1 MITVLILE
9 ADPRVRSILED
20 FLSKMEGFD
29 LTDSVASISEAK
41 DSLEEEIPDIIISD
55 LHFQDGDVLDW
66 IAQLRGENVPLDF
79 IPVTADKNYATFMK
93 SMYLG
98 AVDYILKPFTFLRFK
113 EGLFRYR
120 VRKDFISPDHPLEQ
134 RVLDEFFFAENVLKG
149 GAPVTDETKNFSKH
163 TYDMIYQYVKER
175 SDKNFTAQEVAD
187 ALGVSRITA
196 RRYLEL
202 LEKEKVLEV
211 ELQYGKVG
219 RPKNKYRFRRAE

>member
-9 ADPRVRSILED
+9 ADPMVRSILED

-98 AVDYILKPFTFLRFK
+98 CGD
-113 EGLFRYR
+113 
-120 VRKDFISPDHPLEQ
+120 
-134 RVLDEFFFAENVLKG
+134 
-149 GAPVTDETKNFSKH
+149 
-163 TYDMIYQYVKER
+163 
-175 SDKNFTAQEVAD
+175 
-187 ALGVSRITA
+187 
-196 RRYLEL
+196 
-202 LEKEKVLEV
+202 
-211 ELQYGKVG
+211 
-219 RPKNKYRFRRAE
+219 